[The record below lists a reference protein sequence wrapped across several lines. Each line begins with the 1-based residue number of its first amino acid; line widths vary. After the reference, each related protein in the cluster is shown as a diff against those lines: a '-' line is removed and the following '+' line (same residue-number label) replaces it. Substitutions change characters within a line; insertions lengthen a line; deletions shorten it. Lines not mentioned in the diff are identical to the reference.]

1 MSIPRKRK
9 NLILITCDALRAD
22 YLGLYC
28 NNRKISPHIDRLGGK
43 SIVFDQAFSTGPNT
57 PSSFP
62 SLFTGSHP
70 ESYGQVSYGNLLE
83 HRRPI
88 AEILQNERYVTGAF
102 HSNPYL
108 SQIFGYDRGFDFF
121 SDQCAEA
128 NGTRHSSMF
137 NLLGRE
143 LIRSLH
149 SQTPFAPFIRFL
161 NKSIGILK
169 RFENFFHFLMRYGI
183 QAYSI
188 YARASEVTEEAK
200 KFITSHMK
208 ETFFLWVHYMD
219 PHTPLLPPT
228 SYIEKIDGFEIS
240 RRDCLELYRKQVSKK
255 HDLSDHEI
263 EKLKALYS
271 AEIQYVD
278 EEVGHFIEYLET
290 NNLIENTTIA
300 LTADHGEEF
309 NEHGDLLHKEKLYDE
324 LLHVPLLVWDPDLK
338 PKRIRTP
345 VSLIDLSPTL
355 LHLLDVEIPQEM
367 QGHSLLPLIKGE
379 SRSRSK
385 IISEVVHTERW
396 NLPSSSIKIALRDE
410 QWKLIHNRLVSD
422 ELYNLKEDPK
432 ETVNLIN
439 EEKQVARKMLKT
451 LRQHLA
457 SRDPSKLRLKNTIKK
472 KARYVKNQ
480 YL

>member
-1 MSIPRKRK
+1 
-9 NLILITCDALRAD
+9 
-22 YLGLYC
+22 
-28 NNRKISPHIDRLGGK
+28 
-43 SIVFDQAFSTGPNT
+43 
-57 PSSFP
+57 
-62 SLFTGSHP
+62 
-70 ESYGQVSYGNLLE
+70 
-83 HRRPI
+83 
-88 AEILQNERYVTGAF
+88 
-102 HSNPYL
+102 
-108 SQIFGYDRGFDFF
+108 
-121 SDQCAEA
+121 
-128 NGTRHSSMF
+128 
-137 NLLGRE
+137 
-143 LIRSLH
+143 
-149 SQTPFAPFIRFL
+149 
-161 NKSIGILK
+161 
-169 RFENFFHFLMRYGI
+169 MRYGI

-188 YARASEVTEEAK
+188 YARASKVTEEAK
-200 KFITSHMK
+200 KFITTHK
-208 ETFFLWVHYMD
+208 EGKFFLWIHYMD
-219 PHTPLLPPT
+219 PHTPLLPPP
-228 SYIEKIDGFEIS
+228 SYIEKIDGFEI
-240 RRDCLELYRKQVSKK
+240 RRKDCLELYRKQVSKK

-271 AEIQYVD
+271 AEIRYLD
-278 EEVGHFIEYLET
+278 EEIGHLIEYLET
-290 NNLIENTTIA
+290 NNLIGNTSIA

-396 NLPSSSIKIALRDE
+396 NLPSSSIKIALRE
-410 QWKLIHNRLVSD
+410 GQWKLIHNRVGKD
-422 ELYNLKEDPK
+422 ELYNLKEEPK

-439 EEKQVARKMLKT
+439 EERQVARKMLKT

-457 SRDPSKLRLKNTIKK
+457 NRAPSKLQLKSKIKK
-472 KARYVKNQ
+472 KAQYVKTQ